1 MRVYDLINKKK
12 HGETLSKEEI
22 EQMINGYISGDIPDY
37 QMSAMLMAIYF
48 QGMTSEET
56 ADLTIAMAKSGDII
70 DLSAIEGVKVDK
82 HSTGGVGDKTT
93 LIIGPLVAACGVKVA
108 KMSGRGLGHTGGTL
122 DKLES
127 ITGYQI
133 DIEEDKFIEIVNKIG
148 VSVVGQTGNLAPADK
163 LLYAL
168 RDVTA
173 TVDSTPLIASSIMSK
188 KLAAGSDCIVL
199 DVKTGSGA
207 FMKTVEDSID
217 LAKKMVEIGEYAGK
231 KTMAIIT
238 DMDIPLGYNIGNSL
252 EVIESIETLKGN
264 GPEDLTKVSMMLAT
278 NMLYVAGKGDIE
290 YCEELV
296 KKSIKDGSALK
307 KLVEM
312 VEAQGG
318 DISQIQDTDK
328 FKKATYSYEVIAP
341 RSGYVSHMDT
351 EKCGIASM
359 LLGAGRETK
368 DSVLDYSA
376 GISLKKKT
384 ADKVQ
389 EGEVL
394 AVLYTSKE
402 ELLQKAK
409 ETLLSAYSYS
419 NEPVKVRP
427 LILAKV
433 SIDEIEKY

>member
-1 MRVYDLINKKK
+1 
-12 HGETLSKEEI
+12 
-22 EQMINGYISGDIPDY
+22 
-37 QMSAMLMAIYF
+37 
-48 QGMTSEET
+48 
-56 ADLTIAMAKSGDII
+56 
-70 DLSAIEGVKVDK
+70 
-82 HSTGGVGDKTT
+82 
-93 LIIGPLVAACGVKVA
+93 
-108 KMSGRGLGHTGGTL
+108 
-122 DKLES
+122 
-127 ITGYQI
+127 
-133 DIEEDKFIEIVNKIG
+133 
-148 VSVVGQTGNLAPADK
+148 
-163 LLYAL
+163 
-168 RDVTA
+168 
-173 TVDSTPLIASSIMSK
+173 
-188 KLAAGSDCIVL
+188 
-199 DVKTGSGA
+199 
-207 FMKTVEDSID
+207 
-217 LAKKMVEIGEYAGK
+217 
-231 KTMAIIT
+231 
-238 DMDIPLGYNIGNSL
+238 SL

-328 FKKATYSYEVIAP
+328 FKKATYSYEVIAA

-389 EGEVL
+389 EGEIL
-394 AVLYTSKE
+394 AV
-402 ELLQKAK
+402 
-409 ETLLSAYSYS
+409 
-419 NEPVKVRP
+419 
-427 LILAKV
+427 
-433 SIDEIEKY
+433 